1 MNNVSNMSVS
11 SSSSVMNSKLKT
23 YTPLQMDPH
32 SVDELL
38 TEEMG
43 KLSFQARNAIY
54 EEIHGVGSLAPE
66 ETPELIQRSL
76 IEMSNEIDRI
86 KHKYTAYVEATTTTT
101 TTTTPME
108 TSSSSSEEEERGT
121 TDTTTI
127 AGGTTPLYVQ
137 DIDIRLR
144 FLRCE
149 LFNISKAAVRM
160 LTYLDLTRELFGKVI
175 LKRPIQLSDLGK
187 LEMEMLRL
195 GDAQPISFRDRS
207 GRRLMVAMNNFGL
220 QYPLEV
226 RVRIRVLLHIRF
238 VHLLLIAFAPRIFI
252 KFFDPYSYDDSSPSS
267 FFFFYLKTHRSG
279 LLYICIGLW
288 VKMKNL
294 KRRV

>member
-1 MNNVSNMSVS
+1 MNSNMNNVSNTSVS

-76 IEMSNEIDRI
+76 IDMSNEIDRI

-101 TTTTPME
+101 TTTTTPMK

-226 RVRIRVLLHIRF
+226 RVRIRVLYCT
-238 VHLLLIAFAPRIFI
+238 
-252 KFFDPYSYDDSSPSS
+252 YSFRSSSS
-267 FFFFYLKTHRSG
+267 YC
-279 LLYICIGLW
+279 ICSPDIYKIL
-288 VKMKNL
+288 
-294 KRRV
+294 

>member
-1 MNNVSNMSVS
+1 MSVS
-11 SSSSVMNSKLKT
+11 SSSNSSAMDSKLKT

-76 IEMSNEIDRI
+76 IDMSNEIDRI

-101 TTTTPME
+101 TPTPTPMK

-121 TDTTTI
+121 TDTTTTI
-127 AGGTTPLYVQ
+127 VGGTTPLYVQ

-160 LTYLDLTRELFGKVI
+160 LTYLDLTRELFGKVT

-226 RVRIRVLLHIRF
+226 RVRNVCCYIFVSFRFVLFIFFLLH
-238 VHLLLIAFAPRIFI
+238 LLPG
-252 KFFDPYSYDDSSPSS
+252 
-267 FFFFYLKTHRSG
+267 YL
-279 LLYICIGLW
+279 
-288 VKMKNL
+288 
-294 KRRV
+294 

>member
-1 MNNVSNMSVS
+1 MSVSSS

-76 IEMSNEIDRI
+76 IDMSNEIDRI

-101 TTTTPME
+101 TTTPTPMK
-108 TSSSSSEEEERGT
+108 TSSSSSEEEETGT
-121 TDTTTI
+121 TDTTTTI
-127 AGGTTPLYVQ
+127 VGGTTPLYVQ

-160 LTYLDLTRELFGKVI
+160 LTYLDLTRELFGNVV

-187 LEMEMLRL
+187 LEVEMLRL

-238 VHLLLIAFAPRIFI
+238 VLFSFVLFMFFSLHLLPG
-252 KFFDPYSYDDSSPSS
+252 
-267 FFFFYLKTHRSG
+267 YL
-279 LLYICIGLW
+279 
-288 VKMKNL
+288 
-294 KRRV
+294 